1 MDVDRSILIYAL
13 GLVGEA
19 YGEGKAVK
27 VAKGESTKG
36 FNPSGRA
43 SPSAPARGSG
53 PSRARRGGGGGPR
66 PSRPGGPPEGE
77 GDKGRGGGGDSWP
90 GESNAPPPP
99 PSSPDL
105 VLTPSQERWARH
117 DRLG

>member
-53 PSRARRGGGGGPR
+53 PSRARRGGGGG
-66 PSRPGGPPEGE
+66 GGEPLSLTARELASPLSAFSPLSLVG
-77 GDKGRGGGGDSWP
+77 
-90 GESNAPPPP
+90 AP
-99 PSSPDL
+99 
-105 VLTPSQERWARH
+105 
-117 DRLG
+117 